1 MNNFRGQGAGRSKYL
16 DLSSL
21 QSRILSVVAL
31 CGMYGW
37 FLYGILMPPGDP
49 YFVSIF
55 LNLLGFGSALVLV
68 LSAYGFVAMS
78 HQQHI
83 DERELQQRNAACF
96 HAYIYVLALVSV
108 GCILGKDIARVPPET
123 FANFMWVALASS
135 FIMPATLLAWRDDG
149 G

>member
-1 MNNFRGQGAGRSKYL
+1 MNNFRGQGAGRSKYI

-83 DERELQQRNAACF
+83 DERELQQRNAAF
-96 HAYIYVLALVSV
+96 SYAYFCVLALLLF
-108 GCILGKDIARVPPET
+108 GFCIGKDISRVRPEI
-123 FANFMWVALASS
+123 FADFMMVALGSCL
-135 FIMPATLLAWRDDG
+135 IIPTTLLAWWDDG